1 MNRIEL
7 KIAEER
13 DIDKLKAL
21 TDHMLESTGLG
32 VATRAKIRNLVLSPK
47 ALVLL
52 AWDGNDLIGY
62 TCGVVHE
69 NVFNDRLRVTD
80 IGVYV
85 EPAYRSGSVSRRMI
99 DYLERWATE
108 QGAKELWL
116 GQTTGDELTQV
127 EKYYNH
133 LGYKTKGFNC
143 VKEL

>member
-7 KIAEER
+7 KIAREQ

-32 VATRAKIRNLVLSPK
+32 VATEKKIRALVLSPK
-47 ALVLL
+47 SLVLL
-52 AWDGNDLIGY
+52 AWDEDRLIGY
-62 TCGVVHE
+62 TCGVIHE

-85 EPAYRSGSVSRRMI
+85 EPEYRAGSVSKRMI
-99 DYLERWATE
+99 AHLEQW
-108 QGAKELWL
+108 AKEKGAEEIWL
-116 GQTTGDELTQV
+116 GQTTGDDVDQIV
-127 EKYYNH
+127 KYYNR